1 MSVAKTIEIIA
12 DSDVGIED
20 AVRKGVKKADSSL
33 EKIRGVWV
41 KDIEASVADGD
52 VTSWR
57 VRMMLTF
64 ELKG

>member
-12 DSDVGIED
+12 DSDIGIED
-20 AVRKGVKKADSSL
+20 AVRAGVKKADSSL

-41 KDIEASVADGD
+41 KDIEANVTDGE
-52 VTSWR
+52 VTGWR

-64 ELKG
+64 ELKS

>member
-12 DSDVGIED
+12 DSDSGIED

-41 KDIEASVADGD
+41 KDIEATVEDGE
-52 VTSWR
+52 VTGWR

-64 ELKG
+64 ELKD